1 VAPPYEASF
10 FGSVTF
16 GTGNLPTGEYDTVL
30 TDADGNELA
39 RQAFWV
45 VEMNARPSLT
55 TNRPTYAAGEPI
67 VVSWNNA
74 PAQQFDWVAIYSAN
88 EPDLYNNYWAYAYTQ
103 ATVNGST
110 AFDESVLGESLLPSG
125 DYVARLLLDD
135 AYSVIAEVAL
145 RVVE

>member
-1 VAPPYEASF
+1 
-10 FGSVTF
+10 
-16 GTGNLPTGEYDTVL
+16 
-30 TDADGNELA
+30 
-39 RQAFWV
+39 
-45 VEMNARPSLT
+45 MNARPSLT

-103 ATVNGST
+103 ATVSGST
-110 AFDESVLGESLLPSG
+110 AFDESVLGDSLLPGG

-135 AYSVIAEVAL
+135 AYSVIAEVAF